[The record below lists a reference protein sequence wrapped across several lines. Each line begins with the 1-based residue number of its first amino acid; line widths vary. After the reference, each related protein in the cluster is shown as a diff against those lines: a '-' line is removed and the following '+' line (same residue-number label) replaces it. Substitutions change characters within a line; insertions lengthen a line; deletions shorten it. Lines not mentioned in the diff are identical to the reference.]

1 MVTLHTCQIDINK
14 RLAPH
19 FLHTSLA
26 HSLMRQV
33 AFTRWREEKK
43 SGTSLEEDFLYWFE
57 LSLEHCIKP
66 FMIRKFLL
74 GFLPLEG
81 FPG

>member
-19 FLHTSLA
+19 FLETTSLA

-33 AFTRWREEKK
+33 AFSSWREEK
-43 SGTSLEEDFLYWFE
+43 GGASLGGGFYVLVE
-57 LSLEHCIKP
+57 LSLEHLISY
-66 FMIRKFLL
+66 L
-74 GFLPLEG
+74 
-81 FPG
+81 